1 MFKFNSKKGID
12 KGIGT
17 IAGFVLVIIIV
28 MLIIVW
34 FKGAGD
40 QGFEVI
46 GDQIDTLG
54 DCDSDG
60 AANMFD
66 KCPCDPIGNEEHP
79 ELKGCPKSHSG
90 ESGRD
95 CNEGECDQLEEGKEG
110 SII

>member
-28 MLIIVW
+28 MLILVW

-54 DCDSDG
+54 DCDGDG

-66 KCPCDPIGNEEHP
+66 KCPCDAIGNEEHHN
-79 ELKGCPKSHSG
+79 LTGCPISHSG
-90 ESGRD
+90 NSPGN
-95 CNEGECDQLEEGKEG
+95 CSTVQKKTCKEKG
-110 SII
+110 SIL